1 VEEVPNKFELVV
13 AELVA
18 PKLPNSD
25 PEVDAGWLWP
35 RLPNKDMLQAVT
47 QRSVEWRNN

>member
-1 VEEVPNKFELVV
+1 MPNRAEPVV

-25 PEVDAGWLWP
+25 PEVDAGWPWP
-35 RLPNKDMLQAVT
+35 RLPNRDMV
-47 QRSVEWRNN
+47 